1 MRLPFRR
8 VPEGIEIRLDPHEVA
23 FLSQL
28 PTLLETVGNI
38 PQDPAAER
46 LSVPVYLDDPEAN
59 EEWWG
64 WMGSELEQSRSADR
78 SAFSLL
84 LDAAEEGVVAS
95 DDEAAAFLRVLVE
108 ARLVLAAR
116 MGVEVESDYARLD
129 DPDAAALDYLGQLQV
144 LLLRTLDPR

>member
-8 VPEGIEIRLDPHEVA
+8 VPEGIEIRLDPYDVA

-46 LSVPVYLDDPEAN
+46 LSVPVYLDEPEAN

-64 WMGSELEQSRSADR
+64 WMGPELEQSRSADR

-84 LDAAEEGVVAS
+84 VDAAEEGVVAS

-144 LLLRTLDPR
+144 LLLRALDPR